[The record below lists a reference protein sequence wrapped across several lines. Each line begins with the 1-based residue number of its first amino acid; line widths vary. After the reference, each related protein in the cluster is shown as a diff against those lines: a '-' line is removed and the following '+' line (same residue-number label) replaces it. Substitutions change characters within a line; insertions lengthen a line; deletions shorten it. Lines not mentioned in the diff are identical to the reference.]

1 MRILTLTLFFAAAPL
16 LYGEEPRQDLLSFA
30 NGDQLHGR
38 LSGIAAGPSIQWKRD
53 DVGEAVKFKSSEL
66 RRIVLRGGRSAKSI
80 DSFSH
85 IGISNGDRIPG
96 VVREMDD
103 KRVGLDTSF

>member
-1 MRILTLTLFFAAAPL
+1 MKILTLTLFFAAAPL

-53 DVGEAVKFKSSEL
+53 DVGLRNQLIVFLISESPTATASQAL
-66 RRIVLRGGRSAKSI
+66 
-80 DSFSH
+80 
-85 IGISNGDRIPG
+85 
-96 VVREMDD
+96 
-103 KRVGLDTSF
+103 